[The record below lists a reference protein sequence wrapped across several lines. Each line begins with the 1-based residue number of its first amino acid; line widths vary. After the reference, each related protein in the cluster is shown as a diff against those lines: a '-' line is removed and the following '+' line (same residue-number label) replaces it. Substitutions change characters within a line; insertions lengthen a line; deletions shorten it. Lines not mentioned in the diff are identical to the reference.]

1 MSKTIFEK
9 IIDKEIP
16 SDIIYE
22 DDLLI
27 AIKDINPVA
36 PVHLLFLPKKV
47 LPTLNDL
54 SKEVSIIVGKMVS
67 LAKDLAKKLDIDKTG
82 YRTVFNCNDHGGQT
96 VYHIHL
102 HLIGGRK
109 MNWPPG

>member
-1 MSKTIFEK
+1 MNKTIFEK

-36 PVHLLFLPKKV
+36 PVHLLIIPKKV
-47 LPTLNDL
+47 IPTLNDL
-54 SKEVSIIVGKMVS
+54 SEEDSIIVGKMVS
-67 LAKDLAKKLDIDKTG
+67 LAKD
-82 YRTVFNCNDHGGQT
+82 
-96 VYHIHL
+96 
-102 HLIGGRK
+102 
-109 MNWPPG
+109 

>member
-36 PVHLLFLPKKV
+36 PVHLLIIPKKV
-47 LPTLNDL
+47 IATLNDL
-54 SKEVSIIVGKMVS
+54 SEEDSIIVGKMIS
-67 LAKDLAKKLDIDKTG
+67 LAKDLA
-82 YRTVFNCNDHGGQT
+82 
-96 VYHIHL
+96 
-102 HLIGGRK
+102 
-109 MNWPPG
+109 

>member
-1 MSKTIFEK
+1 MNKTIFEK

-36 PVHLLFLPKKV
+36 PVHLLIIPKRLFL
-47 LPTLNDL
+47 L
-54 SKEVSIIVGKMVS
+54 
-67 LAKDLAKKLDIDKTG
+67 
-82 YRTVFNCNDHGGQT
+82 
-96 VYHIHL
+96 
-102 HLIGGRK
+102 
-109 MNWPPG
+109 

>member
-1 MSKTIFEK
+1 MNKTIFEK

-36 PVHLLFLPKKV
+36 PVHLL
-47 LPTLNDL
+47 
-54 SKEVSIIVGKMVS
+54 II
-67 LAKDLAKKLDIDKTG
+67 
-82 YRTVFNCNDHGGQT
+82 
-96 VYHIHL
+96 
-102 HLIGGRK
+102 
-109 MNWPPG
+109 P